1 MVAADE
7 ERAAIG
13 ASAMRKAF
21 WRIIPLILVA
31 YLFAYMDRV
40 NVSFAAAD
48 MNADLGFSATVYGLG
63 GGLFFLGYALFEI
76 PSNLLLVR
84 FGARQWIA
92 RIMVTWGL
100 LSAAMMFVHSPAS
113 FYILR
118 FLLGVAEA
126 GFYPGVIF
134 YFSSWF
140 PPCHRSRAVS
150 RFYIAVPLASL
161 VMGAISGALLSLE
174 GTAGLAGWQWLFLA
188 QGLPTV
194 LVGLAVLAWLPD
206 SPTSVAWLT
215 PVERDWIEAELAR
228 EQRLLGEP
236 PSHNL
241 LAALANPRVLMNG
254 GLSLLLIGANITFT
268 LSAPLVLVAAGVP
281 KGTVGWIVSAG
292 GVLGALVML
301 WLGQKADR
309 RSDRLLYA
317 FWCAVIIAA
326 TYLVI
331 GIGGSWLA
339 VAAAYVAF
347 AIVGASVQML
357 LSSAWPE
364 VMTKAELAVGAA
376 AINTIAQIGAFVT
389 PFAWGALADATGSF
403 RAGLYGIAAM
413 VAVSAALILLLR
425 AQVRGAAQ
433 RGSPCPDDQLAHPR
447 EIRGGRPE
455 APLLDHVP

>member
-1 MVAADE
+1 MVAANHE
-7 ERAAIG
+7 QAAIG
-13 ASAMRKAF
+13 ASAMNKAM

-31 YLFAYMDRV
+31 YLFAYLDRV
-40 NVSFAAAD
+40 NVSFAATD

-76 PSNLLLVR
+76 PSNLLLTR

-100 LSAAMMFVHSPAS
+100 LSAGMMFVESAAS

-126 GFYPGVIF
+126 GFYPGVIY
-134 YFSSWF
+134 YFSGWF

-161 VMGAISGALLSLE
+161 VMGAVSGWLLSFD

-206 SPTSVAWLT
+206 RPASVTWLT
-215 PVERDWIEAELAR
+215 PAEQDWIAEELAR
-228 EQRLLGEP
+228 EQRLRGEP
-236 PSHNL
+236 PGHNV
-241 LAALANPRVLMNG
+241 LAALGNPRVLLNG
-254 GLSLLLIGANITFT
+254 GLSFLLIGANITFT
-268 LSAPLVLVAAGVP
+268 LSAPMILASGGGLGQEAVGWTVAAGGIL
-281 KGTVGWIVSAG
+281 GTLA
-292 GVLGALVML
+292 ML
-301 WLGQKADR
+301 WLGHEADR
-309 RSDRLLYA
+309 RSDRFIYA
-317 FWCAVIIAA
+317 FWCTVVIAA
-326 TYLVI
+326 AYLVI
-331 GIGGSWLA
+331 AAGGPGEMI
-339 VAAAYVAF
+339 VAAYIAF

-364 VMTKAELAVGAA
+364 VMTRAELAVGAA

-389 PFAWGALADATGSF
+389 PFAWGALRDGTGSF
-403 RAGLYGIAAM
+403 ASGLYVIAAM
-413 VAVSAALILLLR
+413 AAGAAALIWLLR
-425 AQVRGAAQ
+425 VQVRSRA
-433 RGSPCPDDQLAHPR
+433 
-447 EIRGGRPE
+447 
-455 APLLDHVP
+455 